1 MSEHYN
7 VSNVNLEA
15 YGLSVTGQVR
25 KANEDSCGF
34 ATVPNGDLFVVCDGM
49 GGHVGGATASK
60 IAVEQIIQHFKAQR
74 YENVYQAL
82 ADALCRANIQI
93 LGEAAA
99 NPSLKGMGTTA
110 CIVLVSGNDA
120 YIAHVGD
127 SRIYLYE
134 AAKKRLFR
142 ITKDHSFVQSLVD
155 LGQLDDRDAEHH
167 PRKNVIM
174 KALGTKE
181 TLKPEVYESPVQP
194 AKGDMFLI
202 CSDGLSGMVDDNG
215 IEAILSSNASI
226 EEKTDQ
232 LVANANVPGKGLDNI
247 TAQLIKVIDSPYPSS
262 NHPDHNPRWRNELF
276 GEVTQ
281 PIPDVPHTD
290 PVYNMAPP
298 QTKKRMS
305 PKLLALI
312 IVGTI
317 LLLGGAGVFF
327 NYFFSNLY
335 EPSDPKKIEQ
345 RIAKY
350 DKEIKEL
357 DSVIGVLD
365 DTIASLGH
373 YVKSCR
379 QKQDTTSPSFGGSK
393 RLLENFKEERGKKQ
407 VLVDKIKGKR
417 GALLAKLNE
426 MPSKDSGGVPGG
438 KPNDISGGSTG
449 GSNGEAKGGGEL
461 EKQQYT
467 ITAKISSMQSG
478 TIRWDVDDQQG
489 TSIQGAIQNG
499 IEITLTAEPK
509 EGFDFISWTVNDTEV
524 SKDANFTFTVTADS
538 TLVANFQAQEKKDAT
553 KQFTIKVSANPP
565 QGGKVKGGGT
575 YNQNQTCTLTAK
587 ANPDYE
593 FVNWTENGKLI
604 STKKNPT
611 LADKRDRT
619 LVANFKKIETE
630 KESTTK
636 QYTVTVTW
644 EPSEGGEVEGGGIYD
659 KGKTCNLKATPKSG
673 YNISHWTDNGKELAK
688 DQLNYG
694 FTNVNE
700 DHEVVA
706 HFKKVEAPKPLN
718 KITVTAEPSEGGTVN
733 GGGSFEEGKKITLK
747 ATPKNGY
754 VVKSWT
760 KDEQPYDQT
769 GNEAIEITVTKDATF
784 KVHFEL
790 KDSAPK
796 IKIPTNPN
804 DSTTIDNKK

>member
-110 CIVLVSGNDA
+110 CIVLVAGNDA

-215 IEAILSSNASI
+215 IEAILSSNASV

-232 LVANANVPGKGLDNI
+232 LVANADVPGKGLDNI

-281 PIPDVPHTD
+281 PVPDVPHTD
-290 PVYNMAPP
+290 PVYNMTPP
-298 QTKKRMS
+298 QSKKRMS
-305 PKLLALI
+305 PKWIALI
-312 IVGTI
+312 IVGAL
-317 LLLGGAGVFF
+317 LLLGGGLAF
-327 NYFFSNLY
+327 LL
-335 EPSDPKKIEQ
+335 SDLNQPDLET
-345 RIAKY
+345 
-350 DKEIKEL
+350 IKEQIAQTEQ
-357 DSVIGVLD
+357 SIEKKKEVI
-365 DTIASLGH
+365 A
-373 YVKSCR
+373 
-379 QKQDTTSPSFGGSK
+379 
-393 RLLENFKEERGKKQ
+393 LLENQGKQ
-407 VLVDKIKGKR
+407 EDGSYKR
-417 GALLAKLNE
+417 AQN
-426 MPSKDSGGVPGG
+426 
-438 KPNDISGGSTG
+438 
-449 GSNGEAKGGGEL
+449 EL
-461 EKQQYT
+461 EELQ
-467 ITAKISSMQSG
+467 
-478 TIRWDVDDQQG
+478 
-489 TSIQGAIQNG
+489 
-499 IEITLTAEPK
+499 
-509 EGFDFISWTVNDTEV
+509 
-524 SKDANFTFTVTADS
+524 
-538 TLVANFQAQEKKDAT
+538 
-553 KQFTIKVSANPP
+553 
-565 QGGKVKGGGT
+565 
-575 YNQNQTCTLTAK
+575 
-587 ANPDYE
+587 
-593 FVNWTENGKLI
+593 
-604 STKKNPT
+604 
-611 LADKRDRT
+611 
-619 LVANFKKIETE
+619 
-630 KESTTK
+630 
-636 QYTVTVTW
+636 
-644 EPSEGGEVEGGGIYD
+644 
-659 KGKTCNLKATPKSG
+659 
-673 YNISHWTDNGKELAK
+673 KELNHN
-688 DQLNYG
+688 LNL
-694 FTNVNE
+694 
-700 DHEVVA
+700 HIC
-706 HFKKVEAPKPLN
+706 HL
-718 KITVTAEPSEGGTVN
+718 I
-733 GGGSFEEGKKITLK
+733 
-747 ATPKNGY
+747 
-754 VVKSWT
+754 
-760 KDEQPYDQT
+760 QP
-769 GNEAIEITVTKDATF
+769 N
-784 KVHFEL
+784 
-790 KDSAPK
+790 
-796 IKIPTNPN
+796 
-804 DSTTIDNKK
+804 

>member
-25 KANEDSCGF
+25 QANEDSCGF

-60 IAVEQIIQHFKAQR
+60 IAVEQIIQHFKAQL
-74 YENVYQAL
+74 YDNVYQAL

-110 CIVLVSGNDA
+110 CIVLVAGNDA

-215 IEAILSSNASI
+215 IEAILSSNASV

-290 PVYNMAPP
+290 PVYNMASP

-305 PKLLALI
+305 PKWIALI
-312 IVGTI
+312 IVGAL
-317 LLLGGAGVFF
+317 LLLGGGLAFL
-327 NYFFSNLY
+327 FSGLNQPDL
-335 EPSDPKKIEQ
+335 ET
-345 RIAKY
+345 
-350 DKEIKEL
+350 IKEQIAQTEQ
-357 DSVIGVLD
+357 SIEKKKEVI
-365 DTIASLGH
+365 A
-373 YVKSCR
+373 
-379 QKQDTTSPSFGGSK
+379 
-393 RLLENFKEERGKKQ
+393 LLENQGKQ
-407 VLVDKIKGKR
+407 EDGSYKR
-417 GALLAKLNE
+417 AQN
-426 MPSKDSGGVPGG
+426 
-438 KPNDISGGSTG
+438 
-449 GSNGEAKGGGEL
+449 EL
-461 EKQQYT
+461 EELQKELNGLREDLNKRDQSESNIWKRLYKRWPFGNKGNEPGNDTVVKPIVNPCDSIVVDTVKEQGNTTNFDVDQTDTVSAQQQEFTIIATVSSVQAGT
-467 ITAKISSMQSG
+467 ITHKNETGSRINVKYPSG
-478 TIRWDVDDQQG
+478 DKV
-489 TSIQGAIQNG
+489 
-499 IEITLTAEPK
+499 TLTATAAD
-509 EGFDFISWTVNDTEV
+509 GY
-524 SKDANFTFTVTADS
+524 TFT
-538 TLVANFQAQEKKDAT
+538 
-553 KQFTIKVSANPP
+553 
-565 QGGKVKGGGT
+565 
-575 YNQNQTCTLTAK
+575 
-587 ANPDYE
+587 
-593 FVNWTENGKLI
+593 NWTENGKVV
-604 STKKNPT
+604 SSKATAPFNVN
-611 LADKRDRT
+611 RDRN
-619 LVANFKKIETE
+619 LVANFKQKQKQEPKQEPKAE
-630 KESTTK
+630 KL
-636 QYTVTVTW
+636 YTITVNA
-644 EPSEGGEVEGGGIYD
+644 SEGGTID
-659 KGKTCNLKATPKSG
+659 GKSNFQLQVAQGETCNFKATPQSG
-673 YNISHWTDNGKELAK
+673 YNISHWTDNGKDLAK

-700 DHEVVA
+700 DHVVVA
-706 HFKKVEAPKPLN
+706 HFK
-718 KITVTAEPSEGGTVN
+718 S
-733 GGGSFEEGKKITLK
+733 
-747 ATPKNGY
+747 
-754 VVKSWT
+754 
-760 KDEQPYDQT
+760 
-769 GNEAIEITVTKDATF
+769 
-784 KVHFEL
+784 

-796 IKIPTNPN
+796 IKTPTNSN
-804 DSTTIDNKK
+804 DSTAIDE

>member
-60 IAVEQIIQHFKAQR
+60 IAVEQIIQHFKAQL
-74 YENVYQAL
+74 YDNVYQAL

-110 CIVLVSGNDA
+110 CIVLVAGNDA

-215 IEAILSSNASI
+215 IEAILSSNASV

-281 PIPDVPHTD
+281 PVPDVPHTD

-298 QTKKRMS
+298 SPQPKKRMS
-305 PKLLALI
+305 PKWIALI
-312 IVGTI
+312 IVGAL
-317 LLLGGAGVFF
+317 LLLGGGLAFLLSGLNQPDLETIEEQITQTEQKITETKESIQVLETEGKQEDGSYKRAQEKLDKLESKL
-327 NYFFSNLY
+327 NTLNEKRDKLLKSQDVK
-335 EPSDPKKIEQ
+335 ESIKEKIEKNLPDKGKGSKKFRKTQ
-345 RIAKY
+345 DQNQTEEGDEEEVNESQDASEAVEKDQASTKREKIQTEAKEKKAKEEVEKKQSIS
-350 DKEIKEL
+350 DKQAEANKKEVKGLKKETKKDEVQQEGKKENTEKVQEKVEKEIKEE
-357 DSVIGVLD
+357 VPEKV
-365 DTIASLGH
+365 
-373 YVKSCR
+373 
-379 QKQDTTSPSFGGSK
+379 
-393 RLLENFKEERGKKQ
+393 EEPK
-407 VLVDKIKGKR
+407 
-417 GALLAKLNE
+417 
-426 MPSKDSGGVPGG
+426 
-438 KPNDISGGSTG
+438 
-449 GSNGEAKGGGEL
+449 
-461 EKQQYT
+461 
-467 ITAKISSMQSG
+467 
-478 TIRWDVDDQQG
+478 
-489 TSIQGAIQNG
+489 
-499 IEITLTAEPK
+499 AEPPV
-509 EGFDFISWTVNDTEV
+509 IV
-524 SKDANFTFTVTADS
+524 
-538 TLVANFQAQEKKDAT
+538 
-553 KQFTIKVSANPP
+553 
-565 QGGKVKGGGT
+565 
-575 YNQNQTCTLTAK
+575 
-587 ANPDYE
+587 NPDG
-593 FVNWTENGKLI
+593 NN
-604 STKKNPT
+604 SN
-611 LADKRDRT
+611 
-619 LVANFKKIETE
+619 N
-630 KESTTK
+630 
-636 QYTVTVTW
+636 
-644 EPSEGGEVEGGGIYD
+644 
-659 KGKTCNLKATPKSG
+659 
-673 YNISHWTDNGKELAK
+673 
-688 DQLNYG
+688 
-694 FTNVNE
+694 
-700 DHEVVA
+700 
-706 HFKKVEAPKPLN
+706 
-718 KITVTAEPSEGGTVN
+718 
-733 GGGSFEEGKKITLK
+733 
-747 ATPKNGY
+747 
-754 VVKSWT
+754 
-760 KDEQPYDQT
+760 DE
-769 GNEAIEITVTKDATF
+769 
-784 KVHFEL
+784 
-790 KDSAPK
+790 
-796 IKIPTNPN
+796 
-804 DSTTIDNKK
+804 

>member
-25 KANEDSCGF
+25 QANEDSCGF

-60 IAVEQIIQHFKAQR
+60 IAVEQIIQHFKAQL
-74 YENVYQAL
+74 YDNVYQAL

-110 CIVLVSGNDA
+110 CIVLVAGNDA

-215 IEAILSSNASI
+215 IEAILSSNASV

-232 LVANANVPGKGLDNI
+232 LVANADVPGKGLDNI

-281 PIPDVPHTD
+281 PVPDVPHTD
-290 PVYNMAPP
+290 PVYNMTPP
-298 QTKKRMS
+298 QSKKRMS
-305 PKLLALI
+305 PKWIALI
-312 IVGTI
+312 IVGALLVLGGVGFLLNMGNKLDVKTI
-317 LLLGGAGVFF
+317 QERIGNIKDDTTTLGNDIRELDKESQELQQLLL
-327 NYFFSNLY
+327 NENDSIKDLY
-335 EPSDPKKIEQ
+335 TKKITELKEKKSKYEDLKKQLQDLNNQLEEQ
-345 RIAKY
+345 
-350 DKEIKEL
+350 DQ
-357 DSVIGVLD
+357 
-365 DTIASLGH
+365 DTIATNKRNGL
-373 YVKSCR
+373 YR
-379 QKQDTTSPSFGGSK
+379 LWPFG
-393 RLLENFKEERGKKQ
+393 NRGNN
-407 VLVDKIKGKR
+407 LNDNPGDKPKDNP
-417 GALLAKLNE
+417 GANTGGE
-426 MPSKDSGGVPGG
+426 SGGG
-438 KPNDISGGSTG
+438 KPEG
-449 GSNGEAKGGGEL
+449 
-461 EKQQYT
+461 QQYT
-467 ITAKISSMQSG
+467 IKATVNSVQYG
-478 TIRWDVDDQQG
+478 TIRWDVNEQTG
-489 TSIQGAIQNG
+489 PSIQGKIKDG
-499 IEITLTAEPK
+499 TKITLTAEAS
-509 EGFDFISWTVNDTEV
+509 EGFEFKSWAVNDSEV
-524 SKDANFTFTVTADS
+524 STVPDFTLTVTADS
-538 TLVANFQAQEKKDAT
+538 TLVANFEPQEKKDAT

-593 FVNWTENGKLI
+593 FINWTENGKLI

-611 LADKRDRT
+611 LTDKRDHT

-644 EPSEGGEVEGGGIYD
+644 EPSEGGKVEGGGIYD
-659 KGKTCNLKATPKSG
+659 KGKTCNLKATPQSG
-673 YNISHWTDNGKELAK
+673 YDISHWTDNGKDLANN
-688 DQLNYG
+688 QLNYG

-700 DHEVVA
+700 DHVVVA
-706 HFKKVEAPKPLN
+706 HFK
-718 KITVTAEPSEGGTVN
+718 S
-733 GGGSFEEGKKITLK
+733 
-747 ATPKNGY
+747 
-754 VVKSWT
+754 
-760 KDEQPYDQT
+760 
-769 GNEAIEITVTKDATF
+769 
-784 KVHFEL
+784 

-796 IKIPTNPN
+796 IKTPTNSN
-804 DSTTIDNKK
+804 DSTAIDE